1 MSLFPKKVQY
11 PFKAGLGMAIYRSWP
26 VYAHFLCYRY

>member
-11 PFKAGLGMAIYRSWP
+11 PFKVEGLLCSKMA
-26 VYAHFLCYRY
+26 ALLTH